1 MFLITIDSFIF
12 FYFLFFSDLGL
23 TFKLFARRID
33 DVVGV
38 ELSLELARCL
48 GRKNIIFYLMTKRQ
62 AFVHIPLEAQKK

>member
-48 GRKNIIFYLMTKRQ
+48 GNKDINCFRMTKLQ